1 MSSKSFREVSDQV
14 IRPKHTGLDLL
25 HDPILNKGT
34 AFTQEERRSLGL
46 EGLLPPRVAKQEEQV
61 ARARGHYLKKPTDLE
76 RYIYMSALQD
86 RNETLFYRVVLDYIQ
101 ELMPIV
107 YTPVVGLACQQYGH
121 IFRRSRGIFITRQ
134 HRGRMRQILQNW
146 PEDDVRVIVVTD
158 GERILGL
165 GDLGANGMGIPVGKL
180 VLYTVC
186 AGLHPVHNLPVTLD
200 VGTNN
205 QSLLEDPLYLGTR
218 EKRLRGPEYDD
229 LVEEFI
235 QAASEVFPRAL
246 IQFEDFG
253 NTNAFRLLR
262 KYRDRVLTFND
273 DIQGTA
279 GVILGGLYSAERMIG
294 TRLSEQRILF
304 FGAGEA
310 AVGIGDLV
318 VSAMVEEGL
327 DRAEAM
333 ARCWFMDSKGLV
345 VKSRKDLQEHK
356 LPYAHEHSGV
366 TDLLEAVK
374 ALKPTALIGAS
385 GQPQRFTQPVVEEMA
400 RLNQRPLVF
409 ALSNPTSKAECTA
422 EQAYTWSQGRAVFA
436 SGSPFDP
443 VELDGRRFVPGQGN
457 NAYIFPG
464 VGLGAVAIGARKVTD
479 EMFASA
485 AKALAN
491 LVSKEDLDQGC
502 LYPPLTKI
510 REVSAHIAAAVAEIA
525 YRDDLAREP
534 RPGDLLEFMRSQQY
548 EPSYKKYV

>member
-1 MSSKSFREVSDQV
+1 MAFRRISDDT
-14 IRPKHTGLDLL
+14 IRPSSTGVDLL

-34 AFTQEERRSLGL
+34 AFTQEERQSLGL
-46 EGLLPPRVAKQEEQV
+46 EGLLPPMVSTQDQQV
-61 ARARGHYLKKPTDLE
+61 ARVRGHYKKKPDNLE
-76 RYIYMSALQD
+76 KYIYMTALQE

-107 YTPVVGLACQQYGH
+107 YTPVVGLACQQYGN
-121 IFRRSRGIFITRQ
+121 IFRRSRGVFITRQ
-134 HRGRMRQILQNW
+134 HRGRMRQVLQNW
-146 PEDDVRVIVVTD
+146 PEENVQVIVVTD

-186 AGLHPVHNLPVTLD
+186 AGVHPVHTLPITLD

-205 QSLLEDPLYLGTR
+205 QELLDDPLYLGTR
-218 EKRLRGPEYDD
+218 EKRLRGQEYDD

-235 QAASEVFPRAL
+235 QAAGEVFPRAL

-253 NTNAFRLLR
+253 NTNAFRLLH
-262 KYRDRVLTFND
+262 KYRDRILTFND

-279 GVILGGLYSAERMIG
+279 GVVLGGLYSAERMIG
-294 TRLSEQRILF
+294 TKLSDHRFLF
-304 FGAGEA
+304 HGAGEA
-310 AVGIGDLV
+310 AIGIGDLV

-333 ARCWFMDSKGLV
+333 TRCWFMDSKGLV
-345 VKSRKDLQEHK
+345 VKSRQDLQEHK

-366 TDLLEAVK
+366 TDLLEAVR
-374 ALKPTALIGAS
+374 ALKPTALIGVS
-385 GQPQRFTQPVVEEMA
+385 GQPAQFTQPVVEEMA
-400 RLNQRPLVF
+400 RLNRRPLVF

-422 EQAYTWSQGRAVFA
+422 EQAYSWSSGKAVFA

-443 VELDGRRFVPGQGN
+443 VELDGRRYVPGQGN

-464 VGLGAVAIGARKVTD
+464 VGLGAISVGAQKITD
-479 EMFASA
+479 EMFAAA
-485 AKALAN
+485 AKVLAN
-491 LVSKEDLDQGC
+491 LVSKDDLEQGC

-510 REVSAHIAAAVAEIA
+510 REVSARIAAAVAEVA

-534 RPGDLLEFMRSQQY
+534 RPQDLLELMRSRQY

>member
-1 MSSKSFREVSDQV
+1 MPFRRISDDT
-14 IRPKHTGLDLL
+14 IRPSYTGVELL
-25 HDPILNKGT
+25 HNPILNKGT
-34 AFTQEERRSLGL
+34 AFTPEERFSLGL
-46 EGLLPPRVAKQEEQV
+46 EGLLPPMVSTQDQQV
-61 ARARGHYLKKPTDLE
+61 ARVRGHYKKKPDNLE
-76 RYIYMSALQD
+76 KYIYMTALQE

-121 IFRRSRGIFITRQ
+121 IFRRSRGIFITRR
-134 HRGRMRQILQNW
+134 HRGRMRQVLQNW

-205 QSLLEDPLYLGTR
+205 QSLLDDPLYLGTR
-218 EKRLRGPEYDD
+218 EKRMRGPEYDD

-235 QAASEVFPRAL
+235 QAAGEVFPRAL

-262 KYRDRVLTFND
+262 KYRDRILTFND

-279 GVILGGLYSAERMIG
+279 GVVLGGLYSAERMIG
-294 TRLSEQRILF
+294 TRVSDHRFLF
-304 FGAGEA
+304 HGAGEA
-310 AVGIGDLV
+310 AIGIGDLV

-333 ARCWFMDSKGLV
+333 TRCWFMDSKGLV
-345 VKSRKDLQEHK
+345 VKSRADLQEHK
-356 LPYAHEHSGV
+356 LPYAHEHAGV
-366 TDLLEAVK
+366 TDLLGAVK
-374 ALKPTALIGAS
+374 ALKPTALIGVS
-385 GQPQRFTQPVVEEMA
+385 GQPQQFTKPVVEEMA
-400 RLNQRPLVF
+400 RLNRRPLVF

-422 EQAYTWSQGRAVFA
+422 EQAYTWSKGQAVFA

-464 VGLGAVAIGARKVTD
+464 VGLGAVAVGARKITD

-491 LVSKEDLDQGC
+491 LVSREDLEQGC

-510 REVSAHIAAAVAEIA
+510 REVSAHIAAAVAGMA

-534 RPGDLLEFMRSQQY
+534 RPGDLLEYMRSQQY
-548 EPSYKKYV
+548 EPNYKKYV